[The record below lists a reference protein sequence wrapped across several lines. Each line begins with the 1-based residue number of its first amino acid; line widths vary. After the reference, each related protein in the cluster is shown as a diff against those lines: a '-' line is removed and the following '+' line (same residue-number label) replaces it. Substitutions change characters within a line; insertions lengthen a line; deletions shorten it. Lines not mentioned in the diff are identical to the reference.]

1 MTTTKQT
8 FNRSVFIKSLI
19 IELVSKL
26 LNVMWTLKGMKT
38 KEFVLHVA
46 LSSFLNFTTE
56 NKTWLDSMKTMAE
69 RLPEAA
75 NRFASKKEKESMAS
89 TGGSTG
95 GIRFVNYVDFSDP
108 DSGISAVCC
117 FLWWSEDTSENSSG
131 DISVWI
137 VENSNT

>member
-1 MTTTKQT
+1 MNTQG
-8 FNRSVFIKSLI
+8 I
-19 IELVSKL
+19 
-26 LNVMWTLKGMKT
+26 KT

-75 NRFASKKEKESMAS
+75 NRFASKKEKGSMAS

-95 GIRFVNYVDFSDP
+95 GIRFVNCVDFSDP
-108 DSGISAVCC
+108 DSGILAVCC
-117 FLWWSEDTSENSSG
+117 FL
-131 DISVWI
+131 
-137 VENSNT
+137 